1 MGRFIV
7 GRISGSSNG
16 RALVVVMEGLVVG
29 DAVGA
34 LVVAVEGL
42 IVGDVVGTPVVAM
55 EELIVGDVVGILVL
69 LGPW

>member
-1 MGRFIV
+1 LGT
-7 GRISGSSNG
+7 
-16 RALVVVMEGLVVG
+16 
-29 DAVGA
+29 
-34 LVVAVEGL
+34 LVVAEEGL